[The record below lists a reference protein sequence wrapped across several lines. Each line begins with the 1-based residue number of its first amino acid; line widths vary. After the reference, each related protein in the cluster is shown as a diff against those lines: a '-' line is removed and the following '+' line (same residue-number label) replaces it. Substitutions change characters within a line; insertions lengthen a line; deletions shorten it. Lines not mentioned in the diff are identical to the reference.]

1 MGQKL
6 LNGEEIVEG
15 TDLLAPGYESVTI
28 RDGANGIKVVVGS
41 AWAKITKDNMD
52 EMNF

>member
-1 MGQKL
+1 MI
-6 LNGEEIVEG
+6 LNGEEIKAG
-15 TDLLAPGYESVTI
+15 IDLKAPGYESVTI
-28 RDGANGIKVVVGS
+28 RDGANGAKVIVGA

>member
-28 RDGANGIKVVVGS
+28 RDGANGTKVVVGS